1 MSSVGNFWKNNA
13 QFLYSLL
20 LIIMIP
26 VLIIANTLWQ
36 IRASQENMNYELQ
49 QKALLA
55 ENIVGS
61 AFTDNLDNTRLLQSK
76 ISQMMKEN
84 GEIQEITILQ
94 QTADGFVA
102 VASSNPQFLG
112 VKFSSTDYV
121 TAWTQNNPTA
131 MLVNDTTKTPNER
144 MWSVTSPLTDISTGQ
159 KVAMINMK
167 VTLSDIDALTK
178 KNLNLSLIFLVVTI
192 FFVLLLL
199 INHFRFFEYSI
210 LFKRL
215 KEVDKMKDDF
225 ISIASHELKTPMA
238 AIKGYISMLMEGIAG
253 KIDDKAKD
261 HLLKIDSNVKR
272 LDTLVS
278 ETLDVSRLEQGRMQ
292 FDLQPIDI
300 TTVVDKTMTA
310 YKDQADSKGIYLKE
324 EKPQEPLPQIFADPD
339 RLQQVFDNIIGN
351 AIKYTRKGGVTIYY
365 KIEAGNILT
374 YIKDS
379 GIGMSAVDRKQLFN
393 KFYRIKTEKTADI
406 PGTGLG
412 LWIAREITRKMQGDI
427 LVDSMENV
435 GSQFTMTIPYIK
447 EKKWS

>member
-1 MSSVGNFWKNNA
+1 MSKFSSFWHNNS

-36 IRASQENMNYELQ
+36 IRFSQDNMNYELQ

-55 ENIVGS
+55 ENILGS
-61 AFTDNLDNTRLLQSK
+61 AFTDNLNNPRLLQSK
-76 ISQMMKEN
+76 IDQITKEN
-84 GEIQEITILQ
+84 QEVKEITILK
-94 QTADGFVA
+94 QTPDGFLA
-102 VASSNPQFLG
+102 VASSNPQALG
-112 VKFSSTDYV
+112 VKSSSTDYV

-131 MLVNDTTKTPNER
+131 MLVNDTSKTPNER
-144 MWSVTSPLTDISTGQ
+144 MWSVTSPLTDISTDQ
-159 KVAMINMK
+159 KVALANIK
-167 VTLSDIDALTK
+167 VSLVDIDALTK
-178 KNLNLSLIFLVVTI
+178 KNLNFSLIFLVITI

-199 INHFRFFEYSI
+199 VNHFRFFEYSI

-238 AIKGYISMLMEGIAG
+238 AIKGYISMMMEGIAG
-253 KIDDKAKD
+253 KMDEKAKV
-261 HLLKIDSNVKR
+261 HLLKIDSNVQR
-272 LDTLVS
+272 LDILVS

-292 FDLQPIDI
+292 FDLQPLNI
-300 TTVVDKTMTA
+300 TTIVDKTIAA
-310 YKDQADSKGIYLKE
+310 YKDQADSKGLYLKV
-324 EKPQEPLPQIFADPD
+324 EKPSEPLPQIFADPD

-351 AIKYTRKGGVTIYY
+351 AIKYTAKGGVTIYY
-365 KIEAGNILT
+365 KVEAGNLFT
-374 YIKDS
+374 YVKDT
-379 GIGMSAVDRKQLFN
+379 GIGMSAVDRKELFN

-412 LWIAREITRKMQGDI
+412 LWIAREITRKMEGDI

-435 GSQFTMTIPYIK
+435 GSQFTISIPYIK
-447 EKKWS
+447 ESK